1 MIVRAFSTAL
11 SSRQP
16 SVVIADDSTVAREG
30 IAAIFHRDLSYTV
43 CGLATDEVATH
54 KLMERHQ
61 PDLLVIEPFLGHH
74 DGIFLLKQLTACFPR
89 TRILAVSR
97 QPQEIYAERA
107 LRAGALGYWMK
118 TGTREELIRAIDTI
132 LAGELY
138 VSPRIALRAVHE
150 VVDRRATHP
159 KVPNLTDRELH
170 VFSLIGVGFGTTR
183 IAQELGISPKTVETY
198 HEHIKLKLCYFDGG
212 GLHRGAREWFDRT
225 QRNSGETLIPQ
236 SGMATAKYPGQ
247 SPIVSRTRQLLTS
260 SDRIEEERFRTKR

>member
-1 MIVRAFSTAL
+1 VRVLSTAL
-11 SSRQP
+11 SPGQR
-16 SVVIADDSTVAREG
+16 SVVVADDSTVAREG
-30 IAAIFHRDLSYTV
+30 MAVIINRDLGYTL
-43 CGLATDEVATH
+43 CGVATDEMATH
-54 KLMERHQ
+54 KLMEKHQ

-74 DGIFLLKQLTACFPR
+74 DGIFLLKQLAACFPQ

-97 QPQEIYAERA
+97 QPEEIYAERA
-107 LRAGALGYWMK
+107 LRAGASGYWMK
-118 TGTREELIRAIDTI
+118 TSTREELIRALNTI

-150 VVDRRATHP
+150 IVDRRATHP

-198 HEHIKLKLCYFDGG
+198 HEHIKLKLGYVDAGA
-212 GLHRGAREWFDRT
+212 LHQGAREWFDRT

-247 SPIVSRTRQLLTS
+247 SPIVSHTRS
-260 SDRIEEERFRTKR
+260 C